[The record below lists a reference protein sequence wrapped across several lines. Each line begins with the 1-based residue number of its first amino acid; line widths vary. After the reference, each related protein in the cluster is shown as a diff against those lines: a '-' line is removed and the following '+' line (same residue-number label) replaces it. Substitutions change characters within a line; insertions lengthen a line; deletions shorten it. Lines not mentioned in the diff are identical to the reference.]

1 MEDVLELVRPYLIEI
16 LAALT
21 AAAVTVIRV
30 WVQRWAAVKAAEEQ
44 ERENGGLPG
53 AEKKARAMQRVTDT
67 LPPGVRPLTRAALDK
82 LVEDAVPEAR
92 KRASDRPPRE

>member
-1 MEDVLELVRPYLIEI
+1 MEDVLELVRPYLAEVV
-16 LAALT
+16 AALA

-44 ERENGGLPG
+44 ERQNGGLPG
-53 AEKKARAMQRVTDT
+53 TEKKERAMKQVTDT
-67 LPPGVRPLTRAALDK
+67 LPPGVRPLTRAGLDK

-92 KRASDRPPRE
+92 KRASDNPPKG